1 MFGDSRVIVDSVIVT
16 VIPLNYSLTWRSSM
30 LYKIK
35 ITQLVADLFE
45 SDANTSLAIP
55 DVGETIQV
63 DGNSYTVSSRVFS
76 LDTTSSPPVMTVQII
91 VP

>member
-1 MFGDSRVIVDSVIVT
+1 
-16 VIPLNYSLTWRSSM
+16 M

-55 DVGETIQV
+55 DVGETIAI
-63 DGNSYTVSSRVFS
+63 DGTNYTVNARTFE
-76 LDTTSSPPVMTVQII
+76 LDTTLSPPVMTVVI
-91 VP
+91 VVR